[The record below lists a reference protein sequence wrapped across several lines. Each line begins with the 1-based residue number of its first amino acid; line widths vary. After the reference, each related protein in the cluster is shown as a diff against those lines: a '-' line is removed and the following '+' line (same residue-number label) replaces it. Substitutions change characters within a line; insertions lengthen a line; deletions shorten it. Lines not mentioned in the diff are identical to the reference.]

1 MISMRDNR
9 RGTGT
14 WAALVVVLGIYFAFI
29 LTIAFAPHLFTRP
42 LAEGMATT
50 VGFPV
55 GTAIIVICMIV
66 AGIYTRVK
74 NHAEAKPESRP

>member
-1 MISMRDNR
+1 MNDNR

-14 WAALVVVLGIYFAFI
+14 WLALAFTLGIYFAFI

-55 GTAIIVICMIV
+55 GTAIIVACMIV
-66 AGIYTRVK
+66 AGIYTAVK
-74 NHAEAKPESRP
+74 NRADAEAKRGPRQ